1 MLIFVSKSVCF
12 LGTAGLLMSAL
23 LRAETEIKPLQPLDI
38 FEFEYAG
45 DPTISP
51 DGRLIVYVRHF
62 SDIMTDQR
70 YTNLWLIKAD
80 GTGHRALTTGNYH
93 DGSPQWSPDGSRILY
108 LSNREGAAQIYVRWM
123 DTGEA
128 AKVTN
133 LQEAPSAPA
142 WSPDGRS
149 IAFKALVP
157 EPPLTFAELPPRP
170 ARAQWAEPLA
180 IVDSYM
186 YRYDGMGYLRRGYVH
201 IFVVPAEGGTARQI
215 SKGDFHHGRPRVHA
229 SGLVWTPD
237 GKYLLMSTNRH
248 SNYEFD
254 PANTEIYEFE
264 VATGEV
270 RALTDRHG
278 PDSQPA
284 VSPDGKQI
292 AFVGFDDKYLSY
304 QLRHLYVMNRDGS
317 QIRRISPEVDR
328 SFMRPV
334 WTPDGSG
341 VLCLQANQGD
351 TRIVQVSLDGKLK
364 VVSGNV
370 GTAGLA
376 FSFGASFSVSKTG
389 AFSFPYSSV
398 EIPGDIAVASPE
410 HPKPRILTGVND
422 DLFSDRTLGSV
433 EEIWYSS
440 SLDQRRIHGWIM
452 KPPGFDASR
461 KYPLI
466 LQIHGGPFAYYGAKF
481 SLNMQMSAAQGYVVL
496 YTNPRGS
503 TSYGADF
510 ANEIHYKYPGDDF
523 YDLNSGVDFM
533 LARGYI
539 DPENLFVTGGSGG
552 GILTCWMIGRTDRF
566 TAAASLYPAINWY
579 AFVLTIDD
587 PLLLKYQFPG
597 FPWDHLEHYESRNLL
612 SVVKNVKTPTML
624 LTGEKDYRTPLWEA
638 EQYYRAL
645 KLLDVET
652 VLVRVPGEPH
662 GVQNRPSHHMDK
674 LLTVLGWFEHYKKG
688 KEEF

>member
-1 MLIFVSKSVCF
+1 MLTFCARSAYCLVVAFLFRSLLPSVH
-12 LGTAGLLMSAL
+12 A
-23 LRAETEIKPLQPLDI
+23 EIKPLQPLDI

-51 DGRLIVYVRHF
+51 NGRQIVYVRHF
-62 SDIMTDQR
+62 SDIMTDLR
-70 YTNLWLIKAD
+70 YTNLWLINAD
-80 GTGHRALTTGNYH
+80 GTGHRALTTGHHH
-93 DGSPQWSPDGSRILY
+93 DGSPQWSPDGSRLLY
-108 LSNREGAAQIYVRWM
+108 ISSREGSAQLYVRWM
-123 DTGEA
+123 DTGEV
-128 AKVTN
+128 AKITN
-133 LQEAPSAPA
+133 LQEAPSAPV

-157 EPPLTFAELPPRP
+157 EPPLTFAKLPARP

-186 YRYDGMGYLRRGYVH
+186 YRYDGIGYLRRGYVH
-201 IFVVPAEGGTARQI
+201 IFVVPAEGGTARQV
-215 SKGDFHHGRPRVHA
+215 SRGDFHHARPRVHA

-270 RALTDRHG
+270 RALTDRQG
-278 PDSQPA
+278 PDSQPV

-292 AFVGFDDKYLSY
+292 AFAGFDDNYKSY
-304 QLRHLYVMNRDGS
+304 QLRQLYVMNRDGS
-317 QIRRISPEVDR
+317 GVRRVSPDIDR
-328 SFMRPV
+328 SFMRPA

-341 VLCLQANQGD
+341 LLCLLADQGD
-351 TRIVQVSLDGKLK
+351 TQIALVSLDGTMK
-364 VVSGNV
+364 VLTGNV

-376 FSFGASFSVSKTG
+376 FSYGASFAIAKTG
-389 AFSFPYSSV
+389 TLTFPYSSV
-398 EIPGDIAVASPE
+398 NIPGDIAVASLE
-410 HPKPRILTGVND
+410 NPKPRIVTGVND
-422 DLFSDRTLGSV
+422 DLFPDRTLGSV
-433 EEIWYSS
+433 EEIWYTS
-440 SLDQRRIHGWIM
+440 SLDQRRIHGWIL
-452 KPPGFDASR
+452 KPPGFDPSR

-481 SLNMQMSAAQGYVVL
+481 SLNMQISAAHGYVVL

-503 TSYGADF
+503 TSYGAEF
-510 ANEIHYKYPGDDF
+510 ANEIHYEYPGDDF

-533 LARGYI
+533 LTRGYI
-539 DPENLFVTGGSGG
+539 DSDNLFVTGGSGG
-552 GILTCWMIGRTDRF
+552 GILTCWMIGHTDRF

-612 SVVKNVKTPTML
+612 SVVKNVRTPTLL

-645 KLLDVET
+645 KLLKVET

-662 GVQNRPSHHMDK
+662 GAQNRPSHHMDK
-674 LLTVLGWFEHYKKG
+674 LLTVLGWFENHKKE
-688 KEEF
+688 K